1 MKKDFYVER
10 INMKI
15 NLTQIKV
22 RPSLLEEEKVL
33 DVQKT
38 IADLIWR
45 ECGKEDIAKANFALK
60 LFNAPGEIEIT
71 DTEKQYIEAILIN
84 AKYWLADE
92 IEKELNK

>member
-1 MKKDFYVER
+1 
-10 INMKI
+10 MKI

-33 DVQKT
+33 NVQKT

-71 DTEKQYIEAILIN
+71 DTEKQYIEAVLVN

>member
-1 MKKDFYVER
+1 
-10 INMKI
+10 MKI

-71 DTEKQYIEAILIN
+71 DTEKQYIEAVLIN
-84 AKYWLADE
+84 AKYWLAE
-92 IEKELNK
+92 AIEKELNR

>member
-1 MKKDFYVER
+1 MVFYVER

-60 LFNAPGEIEIT
+60 LFNTPGEIEIT
-71 DTEKQYIEAILIN
+71 DTEKQYIEAVLVN
-84 AKYWLADE
+84 AKYWLADA

>member
-84 AKYWLADE
+84 AKYWLADA
-92 IEKELNK
+92 IEKEVNK

>member
-1 MKKDFYVER
+1 
-10 INMKI
+10 MKI

-71 DTEKQYIEAILIN
+71 DIEKQYIEAVLIN
-84 AKYWLADE
+84 AKYWLADA

>member
-1 MKKDFYVER
+1 MVFYVER

-60 LFNAPGEIEIT
+60 LFNAPREIEIT
-71 DTEKQYIEAILIN
+71 DTEKQYIEAVLIN
-84 AKYWLADE
+84 AKYWLADA

>member
-1 MKKDFYVER
+1 MVFYVER

-60 LFNAPGEIEIT
+60 LFNTPGDIEIT
-71 DTEKQYIEAILIN
+71 DTEKQYIEAVLIN
-84 AKYWLADE
+84 AKYWLADA

>member
-1 MKKDFYVER
+1 MVFYVER

-71 DTEKQYIEAILIN
+71 DVEKQYIEAVLVN
-84 AKYWLADE
+84 AKYWLADA

>member
-15 NLTQIKV
+15 NLTQINV
-22 RPSLLEEEKVL
+22 RPSLLDEEKVL

-71 DTEKQYIEAILIN
+71 DTEKQYIEAVLIN
-84 AKYWLADE
+84 ANY
-92 IEKELNK
+92 

>member
-71 DTEKQYIEAILIN
+71 DIEKQYIEAVLIN
-84 AKYWLADE
+84 AKY
-92 IEKELNK
+92 

>member
-1 MKKDFYVER
+1 MVFYVER

-71 DTEKQYIEAILIN
+71 DTEKQYIEAVLIN
-84 AKYWLADE
+84 AKYWLADA

>member
-1 MKKDFYVER
+1 
-10 INMKI
+10 MKI

-71 DTEKQYIEAILIN
+71 DIEKQYIESVLIN
-84 AKYWLADE
+84 AKYWLADA

>member
-1 MKKDFYVER
+1 
-10 INMKI
+10 MKI

-71 DTEKQYIEAILIN
+71 DTEKQYIEAVLIN
-84 AKYWLADE
+84 AKYWLADT

>member
-1 MKKDFYVER
+1 
-10 INMKI
+10 MKI

-22 RPSLLEEEKVL
+22 KPSLLEEEKVL

-71 DTEKQYIEAILIN
+71 DTEKQYIEAVLIN
-84 AKYWLADE
+84 AKYWLADA

>member
-1 MKKDFYVER
+1 MQMDFYVER

-71 DTEKQYIEAILIN
+71 DIEKQYIEAVLIN
-84 AKYWLADE
+84 AKY
-92 IEKELNK
+92 